1 MDEIGECLLSL
12 DRAGEAAG
20 YFKLAYDILSKDDWL
35 VANEPERLARLKGLG
50 ENGSQGTREDVRA
63 GRDRLDLNL

>member
-20 YFKLAYDILSKDDWL
+20 YFKHAYDILSKDDWL
-35 VANEPERLARLKGLG
+35 MANEPERLARLKELG
-50 ENGSQGTREDVRA
+50 ENGSQ
-63 GRDRLDLNL
+63 